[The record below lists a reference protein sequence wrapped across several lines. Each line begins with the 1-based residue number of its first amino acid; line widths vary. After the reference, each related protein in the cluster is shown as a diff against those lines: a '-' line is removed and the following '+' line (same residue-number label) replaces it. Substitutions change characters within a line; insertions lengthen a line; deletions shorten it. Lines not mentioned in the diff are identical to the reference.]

1 MERARDEL
9 FCEVP
14 GSVAD
19 GRFTVYACGSG
30 EKGQLGNGRTG
41 EHIATGNR
49 TGFDIES
56 EPSETISSNLVL
68 AEYGFSRCL
77 QSLSRV

>member
-1 MERARDEL
+1 MTFFVQCLDQWLTLE
-9 FCEVP
+9 P
-14 GSVAD
+14 
-19 GRFTVYACGSG
+19 FTVYACGSG

-56 EPSETISSNLVL
+56 EPSEESSPDVGKNLEAHDV
-68 AEYGFSRCL
+68 YSPCQGFG
-77 QSLSRV
+77 